1 MAAWLSSTIWQALVD
16 GAGAKT
22 GCMIWLLQLPDI
34 PLTELTVE
42 EGERF
47 MRLNAMWCRGLGPS
61 TQNVLEKL
69 EHPNK
74 VCSLVHGN
82 AVFLVMTNAPQR
94 CEVITL

>member
-1 MAAWLSSTIWQALVD
+1 
-16 GAGAKT
+16 
-22 GCMIWLLQLPDI
+22 
-34 PLTELTVE
+34 
-42 EGERF
+42 
-47 MRLNAMWCRGLGPS
+47 MRLNAMWCHGLGPR

-94 CEVITL
+94 CEVITLQGSIRGSAASNQQPRDASAAGLWTTH